1 MVIVAKTLGLMELWN
16 FFFWSTLI
24 ITFIVTAITARI
36 PPISLE
42 RNDDAD
48 PAAQAL
54 ADIKENRLGAAFEL
68 GIETSRR
75 SNNLPKIFW
84 SNFKDGLEMAAAI
97 VPSIIAVGLAG
108 LLLDK
113 YTPVFEILGL
123 VLYPF
128 TLIGGLADPLLAA
141 KGMSAGLAEMFLPAL
156 LLSEA
161 DFVTRY
167 VAGVVSISSVLFFSA
182 MIPCILAT
190 KIPLSIPKMLIIWLQ
205 RTVLSILLA
214 SALAH
219 IAIAAGWIG

>member
-1 MVIVAKTLGLMELWN
+1 
-16 FFFWSTLI
+16 
-24 ITFIVTAITARI
+24 
-36 PPISLE
+36 
-42 RNDDAD
+42 
-48 PAAQAL
+48 
-54 ADIKENRLGAAFEL
+54 
-68 GIETSRR
+68 
-75 SNNLPKIFW
+75 
-84 SNFKDGLEMAAAI
+84 MAAAI

-128 TLIGGLADPLLAA
+128 TFISGLPDPLLAA
-141 KGMSAGLAEMFLPAL
+141 KGISAGLAEMFLPAL

-167 VAGVVSISSVLFFSA
+167 VAGVVSISSILFFSA

-205 RTVLSILLA
+205 RTILSILLA
-214 SALAH
+214 SAFAH
-219 IAIAAGWIG
+219 LAIAVGWIG

>member
-1 MVIVAKTLGLMELWN
+1 
-16 FFFWSTLI
+16 
-24 ITFIVTAITARI
+24 
-36 PPISLE
+36 
-42 RNDDAD
+42 
-48 PAAQAL
+48 
-54 ADIKENRLGAAFEL
+54 
-68 GIETSRR
+68 
-75 SNNLPKIFW
+75 
-84 SNFKDGLEMAAAI
+84 
-97 VPSIIAVGLAG
+97 
-108 LLLDK
+108 
-113 YTPVFEILGL
+113 
-123 VLYPF
+123 
-128 TLIGGLADPLLAA
+128 
-141 KGMSAGLAEMFLPAL
+141 MFLPAL